1 MNEKIH
7 LLVNTKVKLPPIN
20 KLNLWAF
27 QLETDIYLSKYPTRK
42 FGNIYR
48 SIIDIP
54 ANYLPEYLPDFDRG
68 CSVKD
73 YHILRGEYVELDIE
87 TADHGEKIIV
97 TYGTTREYAEKFPEE
112 LVAWHKLSSEEK
124 YEQTCKFGDFL
135 ASLGKNDD
143 YEDNYEDE

>member
-7 LLVNTKVKLPPIN
+7 LLVNTKVKLPAIN
-20 KLNLWAF
+20 KLNVWAIK
-27 QLETDIYLSKYPTRK
+27 LETDTYLSKYPTRK
-42 FGNIYR
+42 INGIWR
-48 SIIDIP
+48 SVIDVP
-54 ANYLPEYLPDFDRG
+54 ENSLPEYLPDFDHG

-124 YEQTCKFGDFL
+124 YEYTCKLGDFL
-135 ASLGKNDD
+135 LKL
-143 YEDNYEDE
+143 EFEDE